1 VRFVRDFQPVMDRAT
16 ERPWI
21 PELSLAYPSMDE
33 QWVRMYTGGVSAQQG
48 ADNMAT
54 AWLEFLP
61 SDYTDQ

>member
-1 VRFVRDFQPVMDRAT
+1 
-16 ERPWI
+16 
-21 PELSLAYPSMDE
+21 MDE